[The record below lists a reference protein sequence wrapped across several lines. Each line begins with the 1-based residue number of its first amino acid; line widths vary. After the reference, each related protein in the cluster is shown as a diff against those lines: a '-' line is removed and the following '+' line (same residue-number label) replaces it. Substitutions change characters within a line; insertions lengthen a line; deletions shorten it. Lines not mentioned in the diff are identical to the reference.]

1 MLSAETEAR
10 LRSLLKKYEGFDGD
24 VQTATLKTELTDII
38 DMIVGADMA
47 AEVKALATQLTDK
60 VISDLEKSQD
70 VDAAIRQIKT
80 EIAAIEDAVRGEIS
94 DEIEATLEQ
103 YIRDIVTVNG
113 GIDVDVEQ
121 VNLDIK
127 ALITK
132 LEGKLPADVAVEV
145 DKLVNDLAAA
155 VKNSVD
161 VNALETEITR
171 ILNELETLAED
182 EAKSLAKYVIG
193 AIYSQVDMA
202 EIEALLEQIEAKVEA
217 RGYVE
222 YLQNIVNMIASVYGA
237 RSIPLRW
244 KLL

>member
-94 DEIEATLEQ
+94 DEEFETA
-103 YIRDIVTVNG
+103 
-113 GIDVDVEQ
+113 VEKYS
-121 VNLDIK
+121 VK
-127 ALITK
+127 
-132 LEGKLPADVAVEV
+132 GKLAAPAPE
-145 DKLVNDLAAA
+145 AASA
-155 VKNSVD
+155 TKPG
-161 VNALETEITR
+161 T
-171 ILNELETLAED
+171 
-182 EAKSLAKYVIG
+182 
-193 AIYSQVDMA
+193 
-202 EIEALLEQIEAKVEA
+202 
-217 RGYVE
+217 
-222 YLQNIVNMIASVYGA
+222 
-237 RSIPLRW
+237 
-244 KLL
+244 